1 VDSSETQAVHNG
13 IFHVDGGDR
22 VRISPRQGPGALA
35 EDKWY
40 KVRLVYDGNRGEVTV
55 WADGQTTPSLH
66 AVDPTYKA
74 GRIGIGSFFDLGS
87 FRNVKISGIV
97 SPAAAGS
104 SEPRP

>member
-1 VDSSETQAVHNG
+1 
-13 IFHVDGGDR
+13 
-22 VRISPRQGPGALA
+22 
-35 EDKWY
+35 
-40 KVRLVYDGNRGEVTV
+40 VTV